1 MRLLPE
7 NNDTSRYFHRDDGR
21 VFTITITIS
30 VIVIFLVFIFS
41 ASTILTKLATER

>member
-21 VFTITITIS
+21 VFAITIS
-30 VIVIFLVFIFS
+30 VIVIFLVVIFS
-41 ASTILTKLATER
+41 ASTILTKLATQR

>member
-21 VFTITITIS
+21 VFTITIS
-30 VIVIFLVFIFS
+30 VIVIFLVLIFN